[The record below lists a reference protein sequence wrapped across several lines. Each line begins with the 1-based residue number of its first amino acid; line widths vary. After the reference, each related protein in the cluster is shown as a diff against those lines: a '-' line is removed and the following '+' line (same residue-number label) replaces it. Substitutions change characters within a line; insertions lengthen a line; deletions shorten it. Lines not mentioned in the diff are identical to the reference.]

1 MMNIEIDIL
10 SPDVFANEDNWLLL
24 FMKALTNVC
33 LIERSIIVVERY
45 LAILERIF
53 KKIEHITGKIIIFA
67 VSKTWRI

>member
-10 SPDVFANEDNWLLL
+10 SPDVFANGGNRLLL
-24 FMKALTNVC
+24 FMKELTNVC
-33 LIERSIIVVERY
+33 LTERSIIVIERY

-53 KKIEHITGKIIIFA
+53 KRIEHITEKIIIFA